1 MKKEIKGKLYDLSPE
16 LVEYIEE
23 LEYYHNYSI
32 GKRVIEIHSGIT
44 GDILLMFKNFYEI
57 PKDILPN
64 PNEYI
69 DKIKHLIQEGH
80 KKIQWIAVK
89 QDNEDAVFIFPFP
102 FWKIL
107 EPNDIDL
114 GGSDDSEDF
123 NGEIAPNE

>member
-1 MKKEIKGKLYDLSPE
+1 MEKEINGKKYDLPTE

-23 LEYYHNYSI
+23 LEYYHSYSI

-44 GDILLMFKNFYEI
+44 GNILLMFKDFYDI

-69 DKIKHLIQEGH
+69 EKIKHLIQEGH
-80 KKIQWIAVK
+80 KRIQWIAVK

-107 EPNDIDL
+107 EPNDIDF
-114 GGSDDSEDF
+114 DDFD
-123 NGEIAPNE
+123 GEAAPNE

>member
-1 MKKEIKGKLYDLSPE
+1 MEKEINGKKYDLPVE
-16 LVEYIEE
+16 LVDYIEE
-23 LEYYHNYSI
+23 LEYYHSYSI

-44 GDILLMFKNFYEI
+44 GNILLMFKDFYDI

-69 DKIKHLIQEGH
+69 EKIKHLIQEGH
-80 KKIQWIAVK
+80 KRIQWIAVK

-107 EPNDIDL
+107 EPNDIDF
-114 GGSDDSEDF
+114 DDFD
-123 NGEIAPNE
+123 GEAAPNE

>member
-16 LVEYIEE
+16 LVDYIEE

-32 GKRVIEIHSGIT
+32 GKKVIEIHSGIT
-44 GDILLMFKNFYEI
+44 GDIMLMFKNFYEI

-64 PNEYI
+64 PDEYFK
-69 DKIKHLIQEGH
+69 KISQYAQEAH

-89 QDNEDAVFIFPFP
+89 QDNEEAVFIFPFP

-107 EPNDIDL
+107 EPNDIDF
-114 GGSDDSEDF
+114 DDFD
-123 NGEIAPNE
+123 GEAAPNE

>member
-1 MKKEIKGKLYDLSPE
+1 MEKEINGKKYDLPIE
-16 LVEYIEE
+16 LVDYIEE
-23 LEYYHNYSI
+23 LEYYHSYSI

-44 GDILLMFKNFYEI
+44 GNILLMFKDFYDI

-69 DKIKHLIQEGH
+69 EKIKHLIQEGH
-80 KKIQWIAVK
+80 KRIQWIAVR

-107 EPNDIDL
+107 EPNDIDF
-114 GGSDDSEDF
+114 DDFD
-123 NGEIAPNE
+123 GEAAPNE

>member
-1 MKKEIKGKLYDLSPE
+1 MEKEINGKKYDLPVE

-23 LEYYHNYSI
+23 LEYYHSYSI
-32 GKRVIEIHSGIT
+32 GKKVIEIHSGIT
-44 GDILLMFKNFYEI
+44 GNILLMFKDFYNI

-69 DKIKHLIQEGH
+69 EKIKHLIQEGH
-80 KKIQWIAVK
+80 KKIQWIAVR

-107 EPNDIDL
+107 EPNDIDF
-114 GGSDDSEDF
+114 EDF
-123 NGEIAPNE
+123 NGEAAPNE

>member
-1 MKKEIKGKLYDLSPE
+1 MEKEINGKKYDLPVE
-16 LVEYIEE
+16 LVDYIEE
-23 LEYYHNYSI
+23 LEYYHSYSI

-44 GDILLMFKNFYEI
+44 GNILLMFKDFYDI

-69 DKIKHLIQEGH
+69 EKIKHLIQEGH
-80 KKIQWIAVK
+80 KRIQWIAVR

-107 EPNDIDL
+107 EPNDIDF
-114 GGSDDSEDF
+114 DDFD
-123 NGEIAPNE
+123 GEAAPNE

>member
-1 MKKEIKGKLYDLSPE
+1 MEKEINGKKYDLPVE
-16 LVEYIEE
+16 LVDYIEE
-23 LEYYHNYSI
+23 LEYYHSYSI

-44 GDILLMFKNFYEI
+44 GNILLMFKDFYDI

-69 DKIKHLIQEGH
+69 EKIKHLIQEGH
-80 KKIQWIAVK
+80 KRIQWIAVK

-107 EPNDIDL
+107 ERNDIDF
-114 GGSDDSEDF
+114 DDFD
-123 NGEIAPNE
+123 GEAAPNE

>member
-1 MKKEIKGKLYDLSPE
+1 MEKEINGKKYDLPTE

-23 LEYYHNYSI
+23 LEYYHSYSI

-44 GDILLMFKNFYEI
+44 GNILLMFKDFYDI

-64 PNEYI
+64 PNEYVE
-69 DKIKHLIQEGH
+69 KLKHLIQEGH
-80 KKIQWIAVK
+80 KRIQWIAVK

-107 EPNDIDL
+107 EPNDIDF
-114 GGSDDSEDF
+114 DDFD
-123 NGEIAPNE
+123 GEVAPNE